1 LNAAE
6 RWHLTQATRVLRRGG
21 VVLHA
26 TEGVWGLACDPFD
39 PLAVAAILHLK
50 GRSIDKG
57 LIVIGAD
64 VETFS
69 EELVELSDAQLSE
82 LRTSWPGPVTWVLP
96 TKRFPFW
103 VTGGGSSVAAR
114 VPAHDQA
121 RALCSAFAGPLVST
135 SANLSGRPP
144 SRSGLKAVSIF
155 KNDVDYV
162 LPGEIS
168 GFSGPSEIRSLHG
181 ELIRSGG

>member
-1 LNAAE
+1 MAV
-6 RWHLTQATRVLRRGG
+6 RVLRRGG

-50 GRSIDKG
+50 GRSVDKG

-64 VETFS
+64 AETFS
-69 EELVELSDAQLSE
+69 VELEGLDDEQTNE
-82 LRTSWPGPVTWVLP
+82 LRASWPGPVTWVLP
-96 TKRFPFW
+96 TQRFPAW
-103 VTGGGSSVAAR
+103 VTGGRSSVAVR

-135 SANLSGRPP
+135 SANLSGLPP
-144 SRSGLKAVSIF
+144 ARNRINAVAAF
-155 KNDVDYV
+155 KSHVDYV
-162 LPGEIS
+162 LSGETA
-168 GFSGPSEIRSLHG
+168 GFSGVSEIRTLRG
-181 ELIRSGG
+181 ELIRHRN